1 MNPEKKRRFQKIL
14 SKAYGSKP
22 VPETS
27 SRFEADVMR
36 RIRNLEM
43 EKGLTDVWII
53 FQPIVWRFA
62 TAAAC
67 LAFFLSVNVFQ
78 TGFLPQYEIAEII
91 LEEMTDDIEDFPF

>member
-14 SKAYGSKP
+14 SKAYWSKP

-27 SRFEADVMR
+27 GRFEADVMR

-43 EKGLTDVWII
+43 EKGLIDNWII

-62 TAAAC
+62 TAVAC